1 VHALGACQHASIDR
15 GARCKTLIGSCPSA
29 RPVSTTPIG
38 RSTPTLRRSRNP
50 MRAPPCRK
58 TAIADERHA
67 RDDDRRLPPHPSP
80 QRQLGRANLAKPS
93 QLVINIRA
101 GHTHKRIRSLRA
113 LTPFQ
118 RPLASG
124 PFPGFSL
131 YGSTAVG
138 SARYASG
145 ASRTL
150 LALRDHLRGC
160 DPRRRLAANS
170 FRSDQLAAD
179 LSLCSMSAWSQRWWP
194 LKRRRVL
201 RCDRQSARC
210 SRAGRRSTDRCARGR
225 PRERLTAPSR
235 RSP

>member
-1 VHALGACQHASIDR
+1 
-15 GARCKTLIGSCPSA
+15 
-29 RPVSTTPIG
+29 
-38 RSTPTLRRSRNP
+38 

-58 TAIADERHA
+58 TASPMSDMHVTMIGGFPAPVASTPARARKSRETIAIGDQYPGRPHA
-67 RDDDRRLPPHPSP
+67 
-80 QRQLGRANLAKPS
+80 QANTVAASCPRK
-93 QLVINIRA
+93 
-101 GHTHKRIRSLRA
+101 RA
-113 LTPFQ
+113 L
-118 RPLASG
+118 
-124 PFPGFSL
+124 PGFSL

-138 SARYASG
+138 SAPYASG
-145 ASRTL
+145 ASR
-150 LALRDHLRGC
+150 ALFALGDHLRGC

-170 FRSDQLAAD
+170 FRSDELAAD
-179 LSLCSMSAWSQRWWP
+179 LSFCSMRECVEPTWWP